1 MINHGRSLLLNAN
14 GSSFVRD
21 DVPGEEYIPPD
32 FQSVRLP
39 TSIQRVRS
47 VLFGDRPDRLMLNYR
62 TRELLQLLH
71 ATELR
76 EFLTDLDPRITY
88 QFGSDF
94 ADMGTGLV
102 VTQLAGDSRIKLDVI
117 GDLSAAYG
125 QNNLYREWELEVLTT
140 TAADVTQIKPSRS
153 TEEVEYDPGSTRSS
167 AISLPGSA
175 LSVKFNTGHYV
186 AVESDLSSAGYT
198 DIAFFDPGLFNV
210 SVSGTFSGTVSL
222 ERSFD
227 SGDTWELVE
236 EYGVP
241 TEEVVT
247 VADNTVYWRIGFAPG
262 DYSSGTAAV
271 RLSQITTPNQ
281 VGCRWNVKLH
291 SKPANG
297 LGDVLLASRGIN
309 EESQAALFGS
319 AMPNNAAEPY
329 GTFFRLWRNHHELPY
344 SLGGLVL
351 ALIYRT
357 EGFRNA

>member
-1 MINHGRSLLLNAN
+1 MINHGRNLLLNAN

-21 DVPGEEYIPPD
+21 DVPGEEYVPPD
-32 FQSVRLP
+32 FRSVRLP
-39 TSIQRVRS
+39 TSLQRVRS

-88 QFGSDF
+88 EFGSDF

-102 VTQLAGDSRIKLDVI
+102 VTQLEGSSQIKLDVI
-117 GDLSAAYG
+117 GDLGSAYG
-125 QNNLYREWELEVLTT
+125 QNNLYREWNLDVIDTDTIEVSQ
-140 TAADVTQIKPSRS
+140 VKPTRS
-153 TEEVEYDPGSTRSS
+153 VEEVEYDPGTTRSS
-167 AISLPGSA
+167 AIALPGSG

-186 AVESDLSSAGYT
+186 SVDADLSGTGYT
-198 DIAFFDPGLFNV
+198 DAAFFDPGLFNV

-227 SGDTWELVE
+227 EGATWELAE
-236 EYGVP
+236 DYGAE
-241 TEEVVT
+241 TEHNVV

-262 DYSSGTAAV
+262 DYTSGTATV

-291 SKPANG
+291 SKPTNG
-297 LGDVLLASRGIN
+297 LGDILIASRGIN

-319 AMPNNAAEPY
+319 AMPSTTGEPY

-344 SLGGLVL
+344 ALGGLVL

-357 EGFRNA
+357 EGLRNA